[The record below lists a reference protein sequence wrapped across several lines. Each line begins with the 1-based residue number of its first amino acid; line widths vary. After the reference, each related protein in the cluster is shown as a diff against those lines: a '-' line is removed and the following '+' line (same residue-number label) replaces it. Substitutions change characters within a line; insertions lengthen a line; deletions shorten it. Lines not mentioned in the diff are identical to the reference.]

1 MMRKVTFTI
10 DDLEYFKRKFSFTD
24 RQMDEFFGDS
34 ESFMAIYTLV
44 GEGNHPDKYELTD
57 YNGNKISLEAL
68 NGYQKGIILNQC
80 MEYFT
85 NGKSL
90 RTQPELHGVIKID
103 EMEV

>member
-1 MMRKVTFTI
+1 MRKVTFTI

-68 NGYQKGIILNQC
+68 NGYQKGVWNTSQTENLLERNQSC
-80 MEYFT
+80 MALLKLMKWRC
-85 NGKSL
+85 KSY
-90 RTQPELHGVIKID
+90 G
-103 EMEV
+103 